1 MAGEHTLSM
10 SIDGMDELVESL
22 ERLTKKY
29 PDKAG
34 ELLQKNAKKLR
45 KDVIANVKEDTK
57 TTGKTKRSLSKTSS
71 YAVSEVQGYGTSQYV
86 EISAK
91 SPHFHLVEHGHV
103 LTNHSG
109 KTIGFVQG
117 RHMMENAVKK
127 REEYMDKDLKRMVSR
142 LLKEERLT

>member
-1 MAGEHTLSM
+1 MAGEHIISM

-22 ERLTKKY
+22 ERLIRKY

-45 KDVIANVKEDTK
+45 KDVITNVKEDTK

-71 YAVSEVQGYGTSQYV
+71 YSVSPVKGYGTSQYV

-103 LTNHSG
+103 LKSHSG
-109 KTIGFVQG
+109 QTIGFVQG

-127 REEYMDKDLKRMVSR
+127 REEHMDKDLERMISQ